1 MSASFSQTTKSS
13 MPLCLSLMAI
23 PSPAKPAPTMPTRTW
38 RGSVPTV
45 VASSRSGSA
54 VAVMR
59 CSPEPFYRR
68 NTVVPE
74 AYTFAQMS
82 TPALPRGRHAAP
94 REVVRESQRG
104 RMLAAMAEAVGTK
117 GYGDVAVAD
126 VIARA
131 GVSRKTFYEHF
142 DNKEECFLAAY
153 DAGVELMLDAIDEAI
168 GAAATAGP
176 VAIASAGTER
186 YLELLAANPA
196 FARTFLIEVL
206 AAGPRALERRAR
218 VHARFADQLATIHR
232 AARAG
237 ASDPGPHVF
246 RACVGAIHE
255 LVTDHVLR
263 RGAETLPELLEPLVA
278 VESAL
283 LLRAGG
289 STP

>member
-1 MSASFSQTTKSS
+1 
-13 MPLCLSLMAI
+13 
-23 PSPAKPAPTMPTRTW
+23 
-38 RGSVPTV
+38 
-45 VASSRSGSA
+45 
-54 VAVMR
+54 
-59 CSPEPFYRR
+59 
-68 NTVVPE
+68 
-74 AYTFAQMS
+74 MS

-176 VAIASAGTER
+176 VAIASAGTAR

-218 VHARFADQLATIHR
+218 VHARFAEQLAVVHR
-232 AARAG
+232 AARS
-237 ASDPGPHVF
+237 ASRASQSRAPEPGPHVF
-246 RACVGAIHE
+246 RACVGAIYE

-263 RGAETLPELLEPLVA
+263 HGAESLPSLLDDLVD
-278 VESAL
+278 VERAL
-283 LLRAGG
+283 LIDPAPR
-289 STP
+289 